1 MVYVLANGDVVQ
13 KYPYSLPD
21 LRLDNP
27 SVSFPSDITDEL
39 AENFGVYPV
48 EETTRPDFNSET
60 ESLVWVN
67 PVLQSGKWVQQWRV
81 DPLPESEIAARRD
94 QWRQSANCS
103 PFQGKAALFNAGLL
117 DEVESLV
124 SAAETSTLV
133 KLAWANASEWRR
145 SSEMIASLASALS
158 MTDEQVDD
166 LFKAAALITA

>member
-67 PVLQSGKWVQQWRV
+67 PVLQSGKWIQQWRV
-81 DPLPESEIAARRD
+81 DPLPQSEINARLD
-94 QWRQSANCS
+94 NWRQSASCS

-117 DEVESLV
+117 DEVETLI
-124 SAAETSTLV
+124 SATQTSTIV

-145 SSEMIASLASALS
+145 MSAMITSLASELS
-158 MTDEQVDD
+158 LTDEEVDD
-166 LFKAAALITA
+166 LFKAAVLITA